1 MSSHEIRKWK
11 GEVPSSPGLALVD
24 AHDHHMRACA
34 VTREAC
40 AVTREAGLGMRF
52 EAVE

>member
-11 GEVPSSPGLALVD
+11 GEAPFSPGLALVD
-24 AHDHHMRACA
+24 AHDHHMG
-34 VTREAC
+34 AC

>member
-1 MSSHEIRKWK
+1 MSSHGIRKGK

-24 AHDHHMRACA
+24 AHDHHM
-34 VTREAC
+34 TAC

-52 EAVE
+52 ESVE

>member
-34 VTREAC
+34 VTREA
-40 AVTREAGLGMRF
+40 GLGMRF